1 MITSELPSTPLEETE
16 FSVLD
21 VETTGLSARN
31 NRVIEI
37 GIVKVKSLKV
47 TDKFSTL
54 INPGCD
60 IPYFI
65 TQFTGIANSDVE
77 YSPSFYDTAEEI
89 EDFIGNSVISGHNL
103 SFDEGFLRYEFIRNG
118 YEPLSN
124 LTVCT
129 LKLSRKIFPE
139 LKSKSLSSVTEYLKI
154 KNKDSHRALSDA
166 EATAKILIK
175 LIKKL
180 SEEDGVKTLQQLIEY
195 QSSVIPTNQLIKL
208 PKGIHDSIYSL
219 PNSPGVYYF
228 LNKKNEII
236 YVGKAKSLKDRVRS
250 YFSST
255 ADRKAKRIVKQ
266 AAKIKTEITN
276 SELTALLLEAESI
289 KVINPK
295 HNRQLKKYGN
305 KYFIRINKSTKYPK
319 PEISSTFDFDDNDYF
334 GLFVSR
340 RKAEVV
346 QNIIDKTFA
355 LRECS
360 DKEFRKG
367 KRCLLADIKRC
378 TAPCEKNNDPEYFEE
393 LERVYEF
400 LSGRN
405 QSALDRMLNKMKE
418 YASGEQYEKA
428 GETKQVIDLIL
439 SQTHKSSLLAEPVN
453 KANVLFEITE
463 GINHDYMLLLEGKYF
478 IRKDV
483 ETGKDSFET
492 AMDDYYAK
500 TIRTDINPTE
510 EDLEKIKISLNWLA
524 KNRNKVRIFYL
535 KDFNSKND
543 LMSAIASSK
552 PSSKKSSGKFNIRKL
567 VTSNSTDEEEY
578 ID

>member
-1 MITSELPSTPLEETE
+1 MITSGLPSTPLEEAE

-37 GIVKVKSLKV
+37 GIVKVKNLKLA
-47 TDKFSTL
+47 DKFSTL

-65 TQFTGIANSDVE
+65 TQFTGIANGDVE
-77 YSPSFYDTAEEI
+77 YSPSFNDTAEEI
-89 EDFIGNSVISGHNL
+89 EDFIGNSIISGHNL
-103 SFDEGFLRYEFIRNG
+103 SFDENFLRYEFIRNG

-129 LKLSRKIFPE
+129 LKLARKIFPE
-139 LKSKSLSSVTEYLKI
+139 LKSKSLASVTEHLKI

-175 LIKKL
+175 FIKKL
-180 SEEDGVKTLQQLIEY
+180 SKEEGVKTLQHLIEY

-208 PKGIHDSIYSL
+208 PKGIHDALYSL
-219 PNSPGVYYF
+219 PDSPGVYYF
-228 LNKKNEII
+228 LNKKNEVI

-250 YFSST
+250 YFAAT
-255 ADRKAKRIVKQ
+255 ATGKPKRIVKQ

-289 KVINPK
+289 KVINPR

-305 KYFIRINKSTKYPK
+305 KYFIRIIKTNKFPK
-319 PEISSTFDFDDNDYF
+319 PEISSSFDFDGNDYF

-340 RKAEVV
+340 KKAEVV
-346 QNIIDKTFA
+346 LNIIDKTFA
-355 LRECS
+355 LRECNE
-360 DKEFRKG
+360 KEFKKG
-367 KRCLLADIKRC
+367 KKCFLADIERC
-378 TAPCEKNNDPEYFEE
+378 TAPCIKKDNPEYFEE
-393 LERVYEF
+393 LEKVYEF
-400 LSGRN
+400 LAGGN
-405 QSALDRMLNKMKE
+405 QSALDRMLNKMKDYSARE
-418 YASGEQYEKA
+418 KYEKA
-428 GETKQVIDLIL
+428 AETKEVIDLIL

-453 KANVLFEITE
+453 RANVLFEITE
-463 GINHDYMLLLEGKYF
+463 GINHDYILLLEGKYF
-478 IRKDV
+478 IKK
-483 ETGKDSFET
+483 ESAKSKDSFES
-492 AMDDYYAK
+492 ALEDYYAN

-510 EDLEKIKISLNWLA
+510 EDMEKMKISLNWLT

-535 KDFNSKND
+535 KDFPSKDELFNA
-543 LMSAIASSK
+543 MSINKSSSK
-552 PSSKKSSGKFNIRKL
+552 RPYRNFSIKKLAVDNL
-567 VTSNSTDEEEY
+567 TDEEY
-578 ID
+578 FA

>member
-1 MITSELPSTPLEETE
+1 MITSELPSTLLEEAE

-37 GIVKVKSLKV
+37 GIIKVKELKIV
-47 TDKFSTL
+47 DLFSTL

-89 EDFIGNSVISGHNL
+89 EDFIGNSIISGHNL
-103 SFDEGFLRYEFIRNG
+103 SFDENFLRYEFIRNG

-129 LKLSRKIFPE
+129 LKLARKIYPE
-139 LKSKSLSSVTEYLKI
+139 LKSKSLASVTQHLKI

-166 EATAKILIK
+166 EATAKVLIK
-175 LIKKL
+175 FIKKL
-180 SEEDGVKTLQQLIEY
+180 SKEKGVKTLQHLIEY
-195 QSSVIPTNQLIKL
+195 QSSIIPTNQLIKL
-208 PKGIHDSIYSL
+208 PKDIHDALYSL
-219 PNSPGVYYF
+219 ADSPGVYYF
-228 LNKKNEII
+228 LNKKNEVI
-236 YVGKAKSLKDRVRS
+236 YVGKAKSLKNRVRS
-250 YFSST
+250 YFAAT
-255 ADRKAKRIVKQ
+255 TVGKPKRIVKQ

-305 KYFIRINKSTKYPK
+305 KYFIRINKTNKFPK
-319 PEISSTFDFDDNDYF
+319 PEISSSFDFDGNDYF
-334 GLFVSR
+334 GLYVSR

-346 QNIIDKTFA
+346 LNIIDKTFA
-355 LRECS
+355 LRECNE
-360 DKEFRKG
+360 KEFKKG
-367 KRCLLADIKRC
+367 KKCFLADIERC
-378 TAPCEKNNDPEYFEE
+378 TAPCINKDDPEYFEE

-400 LSGRN
+400 LSGGN
-405 QSALDRMLNKMKE
+405 QSALDRMLNKMKVYSARE
-418 YASGEQYEKA
+418 KYEKA
-428 GETKQVIDLIL
+428 AETKEVIDLIL
-439 SQTHKSSLLAEPVN
+439 SQTHKSSLLAEPLN

-463 GINHDYMLLLEGKYF
+463 GINHDYIILLEGKYF
-478 IRKDV
+478 IK
-483 ETGKDSFET
+483 KDSLTKKDNFET
-492 AMDDYYAK
+492 ALDDYYSG
-500 TIRTDINPTE
+500 TLRTDINPTE
-510 EDLEKIKISLNWLA
+510 EDLEKMKISLNWLT

-535 KDFNSKND
+535 KDFLSKDELFN
-543 LMSAIASSK
+543 AISTNKNSSK
-552 PSSKKSSGKFNIRKL
+552 RAYRNFNIKKMAVNNL
-567 VTSNSTDEEEY
+567 TDEEY
-578 ID
+578 FD